1 MKKNMYIIVVICRT
15 LCWHLCSCYSF
26 PKYIYIYI
34 NMYICIYIYIW
45 TMSMFHRDE
54 CDWMFWA
61 YCLILIPSNIPFF
74 WGGILTRWIWF
85 MGWALGITMIQH
97 GIICKYR
104 GYNLNPYR
112 MYNDVNDE
120 GYFFGFDRKIM
131 IDLWKLGVYWSLF
144 GCILIFIWGMN
155 WDTVN
160 KRYRFRHDAW
170 NQAINLVM
178 KNAVI
183 ITSPKHTI
191 FLQPAEQ
198 GIWWWI

>member
-1 MKKNMYIIVVICRT
+1 MYMC
-15 LCWHLCSCYSF
+15 
-26 PKYIYIYI
+26 
-34 NMYICIYIYIW
+34 MCIYIYIW

-120 GYFFGFDRKIM
+120 GYFFWFRSEDY
-131 IDLWKLGVYWSLF
+131 DWPVEV
-144 GCILIFIWGMN
+144 GCILIFIWVYTDLYLG
-155 WDTVN
+155 
-160 KRYRFRHDAW
+160 YELGYCE
-170 NQAINLVM
+170 Q
-178 KNAVI
+178 
-183 ITSPKHTI
+183 TI
-191 FLQPAEQ
+191 
-198 GIWWWI
+198 